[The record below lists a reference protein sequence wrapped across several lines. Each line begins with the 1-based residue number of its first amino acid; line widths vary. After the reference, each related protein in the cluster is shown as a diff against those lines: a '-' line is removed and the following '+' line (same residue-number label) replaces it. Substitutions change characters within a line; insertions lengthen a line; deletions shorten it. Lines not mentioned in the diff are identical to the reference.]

1 MRKREMDAPVKAL
14 RERGWQ
20 LPAPDQVGYVVRDLD
35 RAVEVYEPLFGPFT
49 RMETSLEGPVYRGR
63 AADCKLLIAFGSLGE
78 SLEIELIEP
87 AGGLSPHAEF
97 LAAGHEGIHHVRFRI
112 DDLAE
117 HIETGRRFGYHPIWE
132 HHMDV
137 ADFAYL
143 EHETQK
149 GVLLELL
156 RMEK

>member
-1 MRKREMDAPVKAL
+1 MGASLSDL
-14 RERGWQ
+14 RDGGWV
-20 LPAPDQVGYVVRDLD
+20 LPQPDQVGYVVRNLD
-35 RAVEVYEPLFGPFT
+35 RAVAVYEPLFGPFT

-63 AADCKLLIAFGSLGE
+63 PRDCKLLIAFGHAG

-87 AGGLSPHAEF
+87 AAGESPHAEF

-117 HIETGRRFGYHPIWE
+117 HIKTASRFGYRPIWE

-143 EHETQK
+143 EHVEQK
-149 GVLLELL
+149 GILLELL
-156 RMEK
+156 RM

>member
-1 MRKREMDAPVKAL
+1 MDAPMKAL
-14 RERGWQ
+14 RERGWL
-20 LPAPDQVGYVVRDLD
+20 LPPPDQVGYVVRNLD
-35 RAVEVYEPLFGPFT
+35 RAIEVYEPIFGPFT

-63 AADCKLLIAFGSLGE
+63 PADCKLLIAFGSMSD

-117 HIETGRRFGYHPIWE
+117 HIETGRRFGYQPIWE

-149 GVLLELL
+149 GMLLELL
-156 RMEK
+156 RM

>member
-1 MRKREMDAPVKAL
+1 MDTPMKAL
-14 RERGWQ
+14 RERGWL
-20 LPAPDQVGYVVRDLD
+20 LPSPDQVGYVVRDLE
-35 RAVEVYEPLFGPFT
+35 RAIAVYEPLFGPFT

-63 AADCKLLIAFGSLGE
+63 PQDCKLLIAFGAMGTLGSPG

-112 DDLAE
+112 DDLGA
-117 HIETGRRFGYHPIWE
+117 HIETGRHFGYHPIWE

-156 RMEK
+156 RMDV